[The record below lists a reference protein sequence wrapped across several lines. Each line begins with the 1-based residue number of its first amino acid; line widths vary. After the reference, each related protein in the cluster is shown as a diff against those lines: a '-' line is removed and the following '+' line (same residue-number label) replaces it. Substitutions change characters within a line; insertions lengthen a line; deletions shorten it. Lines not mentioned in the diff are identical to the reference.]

1 MNQREVERKNR
12 LERIERTR
20 AQLLQVCTERQITIT
35 ADERVSETDAAV
47 LLGCAAGIFSPQGV
61 PAIFSRL
68 PLGTGGWPSISQ
80 TATIFP
86 ALPLGE
92 SKVWK
97 ADRPETA
104 PGPTYRKFPGSRRGL
119 PLLKRQKT

>member
-47 LLGCAAGIFSPQGV
+47 LLGCAAGSLKNM
-61 PAIFSRL
+61 RT
-68 PLGTGGWPSISQ
+68 LGTSPP
-80 TATIFP
+80 F
-86 ALPLGE
+86 
-92 SKVWK
+92 
-97 ADRPETA
+97 
-104 PGPTYRKFPGSRRGL
+104 YRRAMNNSRVSYRLSDLAEWIENG
-119 PLLKRQKT
+119 REDW

>member
-86 ALPLGE
+86 ALPLGGVKSLE
-92 SKVWK
+92 G
-97 ADRPETA
+97 RP
-104 PGPTYRKFPGSRRGL
+104 PGNRARPHV
-119 PLLKRQKT
+119 